1 VKIIISQNAV
11 KFVSPSSPREVR
23 FMAARGMVPLSARD
37 VVKILYILCHDK
49 DEDIR
54 GLAAETLKK
63 YSPKIIE
70 NLLESDIEPQIID
83 YVVRHHQQSHLFIE
97 KALSNKNISDETLA
111 FLASVGN
118 VRILES
124 IALNHERLSRSRGI
138 LEVLLANPAV
148 KGVLKQGLLEFADP
162 TIRQR
167 QADRPPQGP
176 SVTTAPQ
183 SEETRSPVSGPAAP
197 STPLEKELDAALTAQ
212 DDERIDEHNL
222 AARIQRMS
230 VSEKIKYAQR
240 GNKETRG
247 ILLKDASRLVIAAVI
262 KSPKIT
268 EDEVLKVAQN
278 KQANDEA
285 VRLIA
290 MNKEWLKNY
299 SIRLAL
305 VYNPK
310 TPTGIAMRLMQYIT
324 KKDLKDLAGSRNVP
338 SAINANAKKLMAAKE
353 KRG

>member
-1 VKIIISQNAV
+1 MKIIISQSAL
-11 KFVSPSSPREVR
+11 KFVSPSSPKEVR
-23 FMAARGMVPLSARD
+23 VMAARGMIPLSARD
-37 VVKILYILCHDK
+37 VIKILYILCYDK
-49 DEDIR
+49 DEGIR
-54 GLAAETLKK
+54 GLAADTLKK
-63 YSPKIIE
+63 YSPKIVE

-83 YVVRHHQQSHLFIE
+83 YIVRHHQQSHLFIE

-118 VRILES
+118 VRVLES

-148 KGVLKQGLLEFADP
+148 KGALKQRLMEFADP

-167 QADRPPQGP
+167 EIDRPQQEAPVMTASP
-176 SVTTAPQ
+176 ST
-183 SEETRSPVSGPAAP
+183 EETKGSGPTGPAVP
-197 STPLEKELDAALTAQ
+197 VEKELDAVLTSQ
-212 DDERIDEHNL
+212 DDEKMDEHNL
-222 AARIQRMS
+222 AARLQRMS
-230 VSEKIKYAQR
+230 VSERIKYAQR

-290 MNKEWLKNY
+290 QNKEWLKNY

-338 SAINANAKKLMAAKE
+338 SAINANAKKLMAVKE
-353 KRG
+353 KSS